1 MFLTFLFLFS
11 FLFLDASTSG
21 KLVTHVIYTDLFFSI
36 PTQYIKNT
44 DSIQQNKVVFQSTH
58 VDNTKSIVIMNKH
71 EEVHFFDND
80 DLFFEIVS
88 PKEVSYTYR
97 MRMAKSIGS
106 AFSNSFKAKKL
117 FASNPITGC
126 DEILNSKDLK
136 GSVALLQRG

>member
-1 MFLTFLFLFS
+1 MTFLFLFS
-11 FLFLDASTSG
+11 LLFLDASTSG
-21 KLVTHVIYTDLFFSI
+21 KLVAHGHLHRFIFF
-36 PTQYIKNT
+36 QFQHYIKNT